1 MQGEVDEAISLTLNC
16 ESSVPPTNATATPEM
31 HDVAISQLNLTAE
44 SLYMLCEGLP
54 ESPITGVAMG
64 DVAVGGDGSDSLECS
79 YCSGSATGAVSPDPC
94 FDKGA
99 HKEP

>member
-1 MQGEVDEAISLTLNC
+1 
-16 ESSVPPTNATATPEM
+16 
-31 HDVAISQLNLTAE
+31 
-44 SLYMLCEGLP
+44 MLCEGLP

-94 FDKGA
+94 FDMGT